1 MVGRGAWTPR
11 LAIPCCRQRGIDP
24 ARSRPAQ
31 NRSGKSHPAAVQPDW
46 PGASI
51 AAACVTPPSARMS
64 KAQNRTSS
72 SYLRLCGAL
81 KSDTPSTPNA
91 TGVGRRQVLLP
102 YLAWRLD
109 ARIGQSSCSRHAI
122 AVALQPQPLTVIL
135 HFVQPTPQSIASAL
149 KSMSACH
156 ENVLIV
162 LRVERNDCPRNVI
175 FACLRLR
182 YIRFVAGGLLP

>member
-1 MVGRGAWTPR
+1 MLTVLDFDPMLRSTGAAWSVAMLGHQAFP
-11 LAIPCCRQRGIDP
+11 IPSCRQRGIDP
-24 ARSRPAQ
+24 ARSPPAQ
-31 NRSGKSHPAAVQPDW
+31 NRSGKSHPAAVLPDW

-72 SYLRLCGAL
+72 SYLRLCSAL
-81 KSDTPSTPNA
+81 KSDTPSTPNT
-91 TGVGRRQVLLP
+91 TGLAVKCCCRTLRR
-102 YLAWRLD
+102 ASTIR

-135 HFVQPTPQSIASAL
+135 HFVQPAPQSIARAF
-149 KSMSACH
+149 KSMFACP

-162 LRVERNDCPRNVI
+162 LRVE
-175 FACLRLR
+175 
-182 YIRFVAGGLLP
+182 